1 MKPAYHSKTKQQ
13 GVALFVTL
21 LVVVIASLLA
31 TEMWFNNTLDISR
44 TYNNHAAYQG
54 NHYAKG
60 MVLWA
65 QDVLRLDYEETEFD
79 NHSEP
84 WNQSIAGI
92 QVEDAVLSGQ
102 LTDLDSKFNLN
113 NLIINGIEQPLA
125 IAYFQRILRR
135 LELDPSLLD
144 KILDWLDADQI
155 PRPQGAE
162 DTVYLSRNPS
172 YRTAGQA
179 FVHISELKLIDG
191 ISEDIY
197 QRFKSYVTVLPT
209 VGNQMTKLNVNTAS
223 LLLLLAIDDK
233 IQVKD
238 ALNLYNDGNASN
250 RTLVDFF
257 RQPAIQYYAL
267 SAEELEQLLSTRS
280 QWFQAQVTVK
290 MQETTFQKYALIYRP
305 TSSSVTKQWSN
316 TAFD

>member
-1 MKPAYHSKTKQQ
+1 MKPYYHSKQKQR

-21 LVVVIASLLA
+21 LVVTIASLLA

-65 QDVLRLDYEETEFD
+65 QDVLRLDYENTGFD

-84 WNQSIAGI
+84 WNQTIAGI

-113 NLIINGIEQPLA
+113 NLIINGADQPLA
-125 IAYFQRILRR
+125 IAYFQRVLRQ
-135 LELDPSLLD
+135 LELDPSLSD

-162 DTVYLSRNPS
+162 DTIYLSRSPS
-172 YRTAGQA
+172 YRSAGQA
-179 FVHISELKLIDG
+179 FEHISELRLIDG
-191 ISEDIY
+191 ISEQMY
-197 QRFKSYVTVLPT
+197 QRLKSYVTVLPIL
-209 VGNQMTKLNVNTAS
+209 GGQITKLNVNTTS
-223 LLLLLAIDDK
+223 TLLLLAIDDQ

-238 ALNLYNDGNASN
+238 ALILYNKGNASN
-250 RTLVDFF
+250 RTMADFF
-257 RQPAIQYYAL
+257 RQPAIQFYAL
-267 SAEELEQLLSTRS
+267 NPEELGQFLTTNS
-280 QWFQAQVTVK
+280 QWFQAQVNVK
-290 MQETTFQKYALIYRP
+290 MQETTFRKYALVYRP
-305 TSSSVTKQWSN
+305 TSFSVIKQWSN
-316 TAFD
+316 TTFE